1 MNEIKRHLNYRQSLS
16 SLAIV
21 ALGLL
26 LTACSDTKME
36 PSSEAF
42 SSAADVHSNQSII
55 AETAEIDALLESSR
69 SVFSAKVFETETEL
83 LEGETKQSQ
92 ISDVETVDTFQ
103 KETGEG
109 KPQIERTAYYG
120 DLHVHTTYSFDG
132 YAMGTLATPYDAYR
146 FARGEAIRNPGG
158 FDMQLTQPMDF
169 YAVTDHGMFLGLAKA
184 AAETSTAF
192 SKNEFAQPY
201 HDLNAPQNFGTGL
214 ISTLKR
220 LSTFADFLPR
230 AVEQV
235 ISGEL
240 DRDEVL
246 GVIRSAWEDTI
257 DAADQF
263 NEPGQFT
270 TFAAYEYTSSS
281 SDMGN
286 LHRNV
291 IFQGTDQL
299 PREPFSRFHSVNPE
313 DLWQWMDDLRAKGV
327 ESLAIPHNSNGSNGQ
342 MFKLVDWAGDPL
354 DEGYA
359 EQRIRNEPI
368 VEITQIKG
376 TSETHPILSS
386 RDEWAGFEIMP
397 YRVAT
402 GALSKL
408 EGSYVREALRNG
420 LALEQQ
426 GITNP
431 YQFGFIGSSDTHS
444 AASQNDEANF
454 ASKLGLLS
462 STAEQR
468 GSIPTTGLAGELSYY
483 GMKTALT
490 LRPSPIGKNLRIKID
505 GDVYAGGGSPTYG
518 ASGLAA
524 AWAEENTRESL
535 YSAFRRKE
543 VFATSGPRIQLRF
556 FAGYELDDS
565 MLTSADGVSRAYA
578 KGVSMGGTVSTNSP
592 SHDDTSGD
600 QKSPGFLVM
609 ASADPEGAPL
619 QRVQI
624 VKGWI
629 DADGTTHEDVIDVAC
644 SAGADVNAQTN
655 RCPDNGARVDISDCS
670 INPETGEA
678 QLSALWH
685 DPKFNAEQRAFYY
698 ARVLENPT
706 CRWSTWDAIRTGV
719 APRPDLATTLQERA
733 WSSPIHYLAN

>member
-1 MNEIKRHLNYRQSLS
+1 MNKINWHLNYRQSLS
-16 SLAIV
+16 PV
-21 ALGLL
+21 ALVAIGLV
-26 LTACSDTKME
+26 LTSCSDTKME

-55 AETAEIDALLESSR
+55 AETAEIDALLETSLSSM
-69 SVFSAKVFETETEL
+69 SEKVFETETEL
-83 LEGETKQSQ
+83 LDRETKQPQ
-92 ISDVETVDTFQ
+92 VSDVETDKGRT
-103 KETGEG
+103 
-109 KPQIERTAYYG
+109 QIERNAYFG

-132 YAMGTLATPYDAYR
+132 YSMGTLATPYDAYR
-146 FARGEAIRNPGG
+146 FARGEAIKNPGG

-192 SKNEFAQPY
+192 SKNEFSQPY

-230 AVEQV
+230 AVDQ
-235 ISGEL
+235 ILSGEL

-263 NEPGQFT
+263 NDPGQFT

-291 IFQGTDQL
+291 IFEGTEQL
-299 PREPFSRFHSVNPE
+299 PREPFSRFHSTNPE

-354 DEGYA
+354 DENYA

-376 TSETHPILSS
+376 TSETHPTLSS

-402 GALSKL
+402 GALSTL
-408 EGSYVREALRNG
+408 QGSYAREALRNG

-444 AASQNDEANF
+444 AASQNNEADF

-468 GSIPTTGLAGELSYY
+468 GSIPQTGLAGELSYY
-483 GMKTALT
+483 G
-490 LRPSPIGKNLRIKID
+490 
-505 GDVYAGGGSPTYG
+505 
-518 ASGLAA
+518 
-524 AWAEENTRESL
+524 
-535 YSAFRRKE
+535 
-543 VFATSGPRIQLRF
+543 
-556 FAGYELDDS
+556 
-565 MLTSADGVSRAYA
+565 
-578 KGVSMGGTVSTNSP
+578 
-592 SHDDTSGD
+592 
-600 QKSPGFLVM
+600 
-609 ASADPEGAPL
+609 
-619 QRVQI
+619 
-624 VKGWI
+624 
-629 DADGTTHEDVIDVAC
+629 
-644 SAGADVNAQTN
+644 
-655 RCPDNGARVDISDCS
+655 
-670 INPETGEA
+670 
-678 QLSALWH
+678 
-685 DPKFNAEQRAFYY
+685 
-698 ARVLENPT
+698 
-706 CRWSTWDAIRTGV
+706 
-719 APRPDLATTLQERA
+719 
-733 WSSPIHYLAN
+733 